1 MKINPD
7 VIIDEICEYYD
18 IDRLLLKSSS
28 RKRSIIKPRHQI
40 MLFMRIHTD
49 FRHEDIS
56 KYFNRKRANVT
67 HGLRR
72 ANDRLFQ
79 GADPEF
85 RKEYFEIK
93 YILTGKREPATDE
106 IFMENDL
113 YES

>member
-18 IDRLLLKSSS
+18 IDRFLLKSDS
-28 RKRSIIKPRHQI
+28 RKRSIIKTKHQC
-40 MLFMRIHTD
+40 MLFMRVHTD
-49 FRHEDIS
+49 LRHEDIS

-67 HGLRR
+67 HGLKT
-72 ANDRLFQ
+72 ANNRLFLNS
-79 GADPEF
+79 DPEF
-85 RKEYFEIK
+85 KKEYYEIK
-93 YILTGKREPATDE
+93 YILTRKREPATDE